1 MDRKINSHL
10 NSEPFY
16 PFKGLLCLLLGHFEG
31 GSVNVNFRTHT
42 RLWACEWSSKSS
54 TKLEFRSNIK
64 HSPNKILGLAIVTY
78 TRMKNNNVLP
88 ISYNITNLL
97 VKTSKNN
104 MFWWHLRQDNMR
116 THYPRQLVLDF
127 MTPGVIVVFLPGKLW
142 CNCLVNCPWQS
153 HHAFMKKS
161 SYLVAC
167 DSKHFPSWFFTIFH
181 LQVAMSKYIPAHINL
196 GPPPMALSLW
206 ALRHCT
212 RPLLKWSNHMSLLI
226 LQ

>member
-1 MDRKINSHL
+1 
-10 NSEPFY
+10 
-16 PFKGLLCLLLGHFEG
+16 
-31 GSVNVNFRTHT
+31 
-42 RLWACEWSSKSS
+42 
-54 TKLEFRSNIK
+54 
-64 HSPNKILGLAIVTY
+64 
-78 TRMKNNNVLP
+78 
-88 ISYNITNLL
+88 
-97 VKTSKNN
+97 

-196 GPPPMALSLW
+196 GPPPMALSPW

-212 RPLLKWSNHMSLLI
+212 RPLLKWSNHMSLLPAVGSLFQRPARGERLCKWARNEPTRNSEMETVFATFFRFSTSI
-226 LQ
+226 VEYTRGSIPSAAQTLEPLE